1 MLPNTTGNTN
11 KTQENMTQTAAV
23 AAAGYM
29 SGRPFPFACESE
41 GKRLDKTA
49 LIMATHHI
57 NHLDWHHLDWQEAYK
72 AFSPVE

>member
-1 MLPNTTGNTN
+1 
-11 KTQENMTQTAAV
+11 MTQTAAV

-29 SGRPFPFACESE
+29 SGRPFLFARESE

-57 NHLDWHHLDWQEAYK
+57 NHLDWRLYYQH
-72 AFSPVE
+72 V

>member
-1 MLPNTTGNTN
+1 
-11 KTQENMTQTAAV
+11 MTQTAAV

-49 LIMATHHI
+49 LIMATPHI
-57 NHLDWHHLDWQEAYK
+57 NHLDWHLYYQHVQGILT
-72 AFSPVE
+72 S